1 MVSERQS
8 PVGGQLVPRG
18 PHGLHWRKHQSQDGT
33 IRLQLSSVLEGKL
46 VRLVFGDDPVPPLGE
61 GVLPTVAIVHGQP
74 VGGALRSPGLQLL
87 QAPDRRILAPD
98 LQIWGSFLRLWGGF
112 VQFGEV
118 LGRQVGAVDVFR
130 PPQRQLPL
138 LLGEALRRLWEA
150 LGRLSKPFR
159 AFLLLTPSLPPHPST

>member
-1 MVSERQS
+1 MSC
-8 PVGGQLVPRG
+8 
-18 PHGLHWRKHQSQDGT
+18 
-33 IRLQLSSVLEGKL
+33 SSVVVVAVAPRCEESEGRDQGF
-46 VRLVFGDDPVPPLGE
+46 VGVPPLGE

-98 LQIWGSFLRLWGGF
+98 LQIWGSFWRLWGGF
-112 VQFGEV
+112 VRFGEV